1 MLAFMTNRLLRA
13 ARRLTGRLIWTHPN
27 IAQTFRSQPPYVASF
42 KQTWLSLLWG
52 GEASARQLR
61 EAIAVSVSVSNQCF
75 Y

>member
-1 MLAFMTNRLLRA
+1 MVGYITSRLVRA
-13 ARRLTGRLIWTHPN
+13 ARQLTGRLIWTHPN
-27 IAQTFRSQPPYVASF
+27 IAQTFRSRPPYQASF
-42 KQTWLSLLWG
+42 KKAWLSLLWG